1 MPILGIDYEK
11 CINCGTCLTACP
23 LFARKNKNK
32 VVFRNIQDFCNL
44 CGHCIGKCPENAI
57 LYEDMGE
64 ALAYE
69 GVDKTEKIASF
80 DTVLKMLRANRSI
93 RLYKK
98 QKVPTDLLK
107 KVFEAMSH
115 APTGGNMRSERFSIL
130 SDKEKI
136 KKLSDAV
143 IEELLKDPQMSAR
156 YKMLFSILEK
166 TYYSPVFFDAPH
178 VIFVSSSLN
187 WASVS
192 NNIGI
197 IITYGR
203 LGAQALGLGTCWN
216 GLVQV
221 AMLANPEMK
230 KLVGI
235 RGKRIGCFIIG
246 YPDEIYHRSPP
257 RSIKKVAGLEE

>member
-44 CGHCIGKCPENAI
+44 CGHCIGKCPEDAI

-69 GVDKTEKIASF
+69 GVDKTEKIASY
-80 DTVLKMLRANRSI
+80 DIVLKMLRANRSI

-98 QKVPTDLLK
+98 QKVPIDLLK
-107 KVFEAMSH
+107 NVFEAMNH
-115 APTGGNMRSERFSIL
+115 APTGGNMRSERFSII

-166 TYYSPVFFDAPH
+166 IYYSPVFFDAPH
-178 VIFVSSSLN
+178 VIFVSSSIN
-187 WASVS
+187 FESVAH
-192 NNIGI
+192 NIGI

-203 LGAQALGLGTCWN
+203 LAAQALGLGTCWN
-216 GLVQV
+216 GLTQG
-221 AMLANPEMK
+221 AMMMNPEIQKM
-230 KLVGI
+230 VGI
-235 RGKRIGCFIIG
+235 RGKKIGCFIIG

-257 RSIKKVAGLEE
+257 RSIKKITGLEE